1 MEVGRRLRRRDR
13 RSFWFKR
20 SELQPPPSPTSSG
33 RTTLNSTPTHSDSE
47 GYTYDDQR
55 RATRRYIEAVRIL
68 EEALQEHGSPGAAF
82 DELSG
87 EPRSYSD
94 SLFRE
99 RINATL
105 EAQRNRVQDDS
116 ILERCKH
123 TIQCAFT
130 AFSPFAKNF
139 LNIAKEALSVSHAF
153 YAAYRDRLR
162 P

>member
-1 MEVGRRLRRRDR
+1 MEVGRKLGKQTRK
-13 RSFWFKR
+13 SIWFKR
-20 SELQPPPSPTSSG
+20 NELQPPPSPTSSG
-33 RTTLNSTPTHSDSE
+33 WTTPNSTPTHSDSE

-55 RATRRYIEAVRIL
+55 RATWRYIEAVRIL
-68 EEALQEHGSPGAAF
+68 WEALQVHGGPGAAF

-99 RINATL
+99 RINAVL
-105 EAQRNRVQDDS
+105 EAQRTRVQDDS

-153 YAAYRDRLR
+153 CAAYRDRLR